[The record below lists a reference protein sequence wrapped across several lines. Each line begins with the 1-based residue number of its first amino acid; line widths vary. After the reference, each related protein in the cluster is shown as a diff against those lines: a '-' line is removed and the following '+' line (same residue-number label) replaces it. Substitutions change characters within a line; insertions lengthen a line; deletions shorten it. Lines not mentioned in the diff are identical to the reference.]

1 MRGSFHSHLKH
12 VIFGLKSG
20 RGHQAIFYAPTEG
33 RKYPDGCRGCTPTEG
48 SALTQARTACQGGSA
63 FRVRT
68 YADTSKAKELL
79 GWAPETPI
87 EEGLQVFA
95 DWVTDY
101 YVDRPVLEV

>member
-1 MRGSFHSHLKH
+1 MRGSFHSHLKN
-12 VIFGLKSG
+12 VIFGLESE

-33 RKYPDGCRGCTPTEG
+33 
-48 SALTQARTACQGGSA
+48 SALTQARTAYQGGSA

-68 YADTSKAKELL
+68 NADISKANALL
-79 GWAPETPI
+79 GWAPETLI

-101 YVDRPVLEV
+101 YADRPVLEV